1 MEFFNEYA
9 LLFAVATPVVVIAA
23 MNLALYFAG
32 ERETLL
38 VPGVR
43 AFPVI
48 EFQQTSPVPAFA
60 EVALAAQAAA
70 NDERALEAA

>member
-23 MNLALYFAG
+23 MNLALYFGG

-38 VPGVR
+38 VPGLR
-43 AFPVI
+43 AFPMI
-48 EFQQTSPVPAFA
+48 ELQKTSPVPAVAQVAFA
-60 EVALAAQAAA
+60 VEAAA